1 MIKLGIFILP
11 NSSLEKK
18 IFFLKNKVK
27 KNFGMQTYLNHL
39 PHCTIYVFQATKKSF
54 KEIKKIVRATIKQK
68 KSYETFKTDIFL
80 NDPIT
85 KKNTFIIKVK
95 KNIFLSKLQKKI
107 IDLFGKYALK
117 NKQKFNDKLMNKN
130 YRLYGYPFIKN
141 NWKPHFTIA
150 SISQK
155 KNQKNFINK
164 FKLINIRRKYSLK
177 NVSLFQIKKDK
188 HEFICK
194 IKI

>member
-11 NSSLEKK
+11 DSLLEKK
-18 IFFLKNKVK
+18 IFFLKKKVK
-27 KNFGMQTYLNHL
+27 KNFGIQTYLNHL
-39 PHCTIYVFQATKKSF
+39 PHCTVYVFQTSTKSL
-54 KEIKKIVRATIKQK
+54 KEIKKIVRISIKNK
-68 KSYETFKTDIFL
+68 KSYEIYKTDIFL

-107 IDLFGKYALK
+107 VDLFNKYALK
-117 NKQKFNDKLMNKN
+117 NKQKFNNKLMNKN

-150 SISQK
+150 SISKK
-155 KNQKNFINK
+155 KNQEDFINE
-164 FKLINIRRKYSLK
+164 FKLININRKQSLK

>member
-11 NSSLEKK
+11 SALLKKK
-18 IFFLKNKVK
+18 IYLLKNKVK
-27 KNFGMQTYLNHL
+27 KNFGSQTYLNHL
-39 PHCTIYVFQATKKSF
+39 PHCTIYVFQTPKKNL
-54 KEIKKIVRATIKQK
+54 KEIKKIVNLSLK
-68 KSYETFKTDIFL
+68 KRKSCEIYKTDIFL

-85 KKNTFIIKVK
+85 KKNTFILKVK
-95 KNIFLSKLQKKI
+95 KSFFLSKLQKKI

-117 NKQKFNDKLMNKN
+117 SKQRFNNMLMNKN
-130 YRLYGYPFIKN
+130 YSLYGYPFIKN

-150 SISQK
+150 SISIK
-155 KNQKNFINK
+155 KNQKSFINE
-164 FKLINIRRKYSLK
+164 FRLIKIKNKQSLK
-177 NVSLFQIKKDK
+177 NVSLFQIKKNK

>member
-54 KEIKKIVRATIKQK
+54 KEIKKIVRVTIKQK

-117 NKQKFNDKLMNKN
+117 NTQKFDDKLMNKN

-164 FKLINIRRKYSLK
+164 FKLINIRRKHSLK

>member
-11 NSSLEKK
+11 QVSLKKK
-18 IFFLKNKVK
+18 IYFLKNKVK
-27 KNFGMQTYLNHL
+27 KNFGSQTYLNHL
-39 PHCTIYVFQATKKSF
+39 PHCTIYVFQTPKKNLE
-54 KEIKKIVRATIKQK
+54 EIKKIASLSLKK
-68 KSYETFKTDIFL
+68 EKSYEIYKTDIFF

-85 KKNTFIIKVK
+85 KKNTFILKVK
-95 KNIFLSKLQKKI
+95 KSFFLSKLQKKI

-117 NKQKFNDKLMNKN
+117 NKQRFNNKLMSKN

-150 SISQK
+150 SISIK

-164 FKLINIRRKYSLK
+164 FKLIKIKSKQSLK
-177 NVSLFQIKKDK
+177 DVSLFQIKKNK

>member
-11 NSSLEKK
+11 DSLLEKK
-18 IFFLKNKVK
+18 ILFLKNKVK
-27 KNFGMQTYLNHL
+27 NNFGIQTYLNHL
-39 PHCTIYVFQATKKSF
+39 PHCTVYVFQTSKKSL
-54 KEIKKIVRATIKQK
+54 KEIKKIVRIYIKNK
-68 KSYETFKTDIFL
+68 KSYEIYKTDIFL

-107 IDLFGKYALK
+107 VDLFGKYAFK
-117 NKQKFNDKLMNKN
+117 NKQKFNNKLMNKN

-150 SISQK
+150 SISKK
-155 KNQKNFINK
+155 KNQEDFINE
-164 FKLINIRRKYSLK
+164 FKLININRKQSLK

>member
-11 NSSLEKK
+11 DSSLEKK
-18 IFFLKNKVK
+18 ILFLKDKVK
-27 KNFGMQTYLNHL
+27 NNFGIQTYLNHL
-39 PHCTIYVFQATKKSF
+39 PHCTVYVFQTSKKSL
-54 KEIKKIVRATIKQK
+54 KEIKKIVRIYINNK
-68 KSYETFKTDIFL
+68 KSYEIYKTDIFL

-107 IDLFGKYALK
+107 VDLFNKYALK
-117 NKQKFNDKLMNKN
+117 NKQKFNNKLMNKN

-150 SISQK
+150 SISKK
-155 KNQKNFINK
+155 KNQKDFINE
-164 FKLINIRRKYSLK
+164 FKLTNLNRKQSIK

>member
-11 NSSLEKK
+11 QASLKKK
-18 IFFLKNKVK
+18 IYFLKNKVK
-27 KNFGMQTYLNHL
+27 KNFGSQTYLNHL
-39 PHCTIYVFQATKKSF
+39 PHCTIYVFQTPKKNLE
-54 KEIKKIVRATIKQK
+54 EIKKIASLSLKK
-68 KSYETFKTDIFL
+68 EKSYEIYKTDIFF

-85 KKNTFIIKVK
+85 KKNTFILKVK
-95 KNIFLSKLQKKI
+95 KSFFLSNLQKKI

-117 NKQKFNDKLMNKN
+117 NKQRFNNKLMSKN

-150 SISQK
+150 SISIK

-164 FKLINIRRKYSLK
+164 FELIKIKSKQSLK
-177 NVSLFQIKKDK
+177 NVSLFQIKKNK

>member
-27 KNFGMQTYLNHL
+27 KNFGIQTYLNHL

-68 KSYETFKTDIFL
+68 KSYETFKTDIFI

-85 KKNTFIIKVK
+85 KKNTFIIRVK

-164 FKLINIRRKYSLK
+164 FKLINIRRKHSLK

>member
-11 NSSLEKK
+11 QASLKKK

-27 KNFGMQTYLNHL
+27 KNFGSQTYLNHL
-39 PHCTIYVFQATKKSF
+39 PHCTIYVFQTPKKNLE
-54 KEIKKIVRATIKQK
+54 EIKKIASLSLKK
-68 KSYETFKTDIFL
+68 EKSYEIYKTDIFF

-85 KKNTFIIKVK
+85 KKNTFILKVK
-95 KNIFLSKLQKKI
+95 KSFFLSNLQKKI

-117 NKQKFNDKLMNKN
+117 NKQRFNNKLMSKN

-150 SISQK
+150 SISIK

-164 FKLINIRRKYSLK
+164 FELIKIKSKQSLK
-177 NVSLFQIKKDK
+177 NVSLFQIKKNK

>member
-1 MIKLGIFILP
+1 
-11 NSSLEKK
+11 
-18 IFFLKNKVK
+18 
-27 KNFGMQTYLNHL
+27 
-39 PHCTIYVFQATKKSF
+39 
-54 KEIKKIVRATIKQK
+54 
-68 KSYETFKTDIFL
+68 
-80 NDPIT
+80 
-85 KKNTFIIKVK
+85 
-95 KNIFLSKLQKKI
+95 
-107 IDLFGKYALK
+107 
-117 NKQKFNDKLMNKN
+117 MNKN

-164 FKLINIRRKYSLK
+164 FKLINIRRKHSLK
-177 NVSLFQIKKDK
+177 DVSLFQIKKDK